1 MEPTDPQ
8 PRANAKV
15 WWALALTALPG
26 FLALSGAEPVVGIAL
41 MLWPFASL
49 AAGILLGLHTG
60 RSPGKDVL
68 HSIGW
73 TIVCGIF
80 SLGLQLTGCSL
91 SGYQPNFH

>member
-8 PRANAKV
+8 PRSNTKL
-15 WWALALTALPG
+15 WRALGLTMLPG
-26 FLALSGAEPVVGIAL
+26 FLALGGTLAEIAL
-41 MLWPFASL
+41 LLWPFSSL

-68 HSIGW
+68 HAIGW
-73 TIVCGIF
+73 AITSGIL
-80 SLGLQLTGCSL
+80 SLGLQLAGCSI